1 MLIRPKQVTLVEAV
15 FNWQSQNVIAQNSV
29 LHIIESKVDLV
40 QTNLKI

>member
-1 MLIRPKQVTLVEAV
+1 MLIRPKQVTPVEAV
-15 FNWQSQNVIAQNSV
+15 LNWQSQNVIAQNFV